1 MDSFRVSLVILKLKI
16 VIMIEIVIKIMI
28 KSKVITPFILTI
40 MAIK

>member
-28 KSKVITPFILTI
+28 KSKVITPFI
-40 MAIK
+40 